1 MLINRVNY
9 GYVELY
15 EIKLDVLKFIYEVV
29 E

>member
-1 MLINRVNY
+1 VLINRVNY